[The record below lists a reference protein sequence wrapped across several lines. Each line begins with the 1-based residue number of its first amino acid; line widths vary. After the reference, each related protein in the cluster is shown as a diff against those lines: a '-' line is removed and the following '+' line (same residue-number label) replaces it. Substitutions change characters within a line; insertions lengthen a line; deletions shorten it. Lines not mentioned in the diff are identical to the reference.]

1 MLAAEKAI
9 KTPFVAPSAVLM
21 VGASGLAPVEAVGVV
36 ESALDSVVVFIPPVL
51 YAPTVHV

>member
-36 ESALDSVVVFIPPVL
+36 ESALDRVVVFIPPVL
-51 YAPTVHV
+51 